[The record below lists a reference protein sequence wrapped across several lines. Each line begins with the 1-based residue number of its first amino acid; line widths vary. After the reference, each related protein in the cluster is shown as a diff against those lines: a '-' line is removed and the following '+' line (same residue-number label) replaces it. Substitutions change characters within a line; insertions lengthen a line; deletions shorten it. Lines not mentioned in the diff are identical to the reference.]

1 MEYNSSGAI
10 HWSINK
16 QFMVI
21 LIADIK
27 NMRSTSRK
35 EVQIAERKILAF
47 LRLTE
52 GHQLVAFVT
61 CNFHRLLGTRK

>member
-1 MEYNSSGAI
+1 MIFSKHSELRMEYNSSGAI

-27 NMRSTSRK
+27 NIEK
-35 EVQIAERKILAF
+35 
-47 LRLTE
+47 
-52 GHQLVAFVT
+52 H
-61 CNFHRLLGTRK
+61 